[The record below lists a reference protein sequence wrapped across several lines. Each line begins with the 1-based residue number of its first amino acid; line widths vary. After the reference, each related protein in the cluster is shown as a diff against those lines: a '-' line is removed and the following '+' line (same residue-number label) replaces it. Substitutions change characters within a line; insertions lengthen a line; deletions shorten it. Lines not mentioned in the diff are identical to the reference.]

1 MKILYF
7 YEYINTCWYHY
18 IYVYALMNVKSILN
32 LEKLEKLLFE
42 YIDSF
47 KRNNKKKLEIANTE
61 ITNDS
66 YQFH

>member
-1 MKILYF
+1 
-7 YEYINTCWYHY
+7 
-18 IYVYALMNVKSILN
+18 MNVKSILN